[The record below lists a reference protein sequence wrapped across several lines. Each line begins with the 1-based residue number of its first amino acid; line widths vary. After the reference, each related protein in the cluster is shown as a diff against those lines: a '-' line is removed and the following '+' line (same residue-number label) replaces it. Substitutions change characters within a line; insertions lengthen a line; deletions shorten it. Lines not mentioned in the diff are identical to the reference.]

1 MLCVLVSSGHP
12 HSSYVDKYER
22 ITLRWG
28 YRPHKVAHPGL
39 HHTWRH
45 SVMSATFSAVGVM
58 SVRPVADAHSY
69 MFVGISTNEVVTYED
84 MKNWL
89 VI

>member
-1 MLCVLVSSGHP
+1 
-12 HSSYVDKYER
+12 
-22 ITLRWG
+22 
-28 YRPHKVAHPGL
+28 
-39 HHTWRH
+39 
-45 SVMSATFSAVGVM
+45 MSATFSAVGVM

-69 MFVGISTNEVVTYED
+69 MFVGISTDEVVTYKD